1 MKLKKIYFTVLIAL
15 CLFCAGSKVFA
26 GKNPNGEIISD
37 PNAVNGGVNLS
48 PSSTEKVST
57 PKPEQ
62 VILSIPFQTQKNY
75 YYGAPASASMIVTA
89 LGYPKTQDEMA
100 KLLGTTKEGTDA
112 GDGVAAALNKA
123 VRGSKY
129 VFRWSWQGYHDVEKM
144 KKHIVEALSYGNPVL
159 VNTTEGPGDCYLIG
173 HNVGYTFNHFGIIG
187 DYFDPILYKAYF
199 ENPIPENMPVLEDL
213 YNLLQKQEETV
224 GKKLAVEMEI
234 YVKGSLNVFNHRTSV
249 DTNNRVVCY
258 DIKELGKQLK
268 KIGMLIIQDQVWN
281 RVTINRASKKTTRY
295 FVDEFHLLLKE
306 SQTANYSSISL
317 YPLRRPSQRPRSPRY
332 ARAAGAAIGSES
344 AS

>member
-1 MKLKKIYFTVLIAL
+1 MVKLKKIYFTVLIAL

-187 DYFDPILYKAYF
+187 DYFDY
-199 ENPIPENMPVLEDL
+199 
-213 YNLLQKQEETV
+213 
-224 GKKLAVEMEI
+224 G
-234 YVKGSLNVFNHRTSV
+234 
-249 DTNNRVVCY
+249 
-258 DIKELGKQLK
+258 
-268 KIGMLIIQDQVWN
+268 N
-281 RVTINRASKKTTRY
+281 RVTYVDPGYGLYKG
-295 FVDEFHLLLKE
+295 FVMN
-306 SQTANYSSISL
+306 QTVTIENMSHATGG
-317 YPLRRPSQRPRSPRY
+317 RGY
-332 ARAAGAAIGSES
+332 AW
-344 AS
+344 